1 MELEFLLIITS
12 FLLIGFFYLWLRTV
26 RRIKKINNI
35 LKEVCTGNFNQY
47 FRVEPTSK
55 NIRELSSYLNR
66 IIKEVNDLEVKAKRT
81 EEERRKMVSNI
92 SHDLRT
98 PLTSLL
104 GYIEVLQNDEI
115 LEEERGECLNIVQ
128 RKGKDMLDLIEYFF
142 DLAKIDA
149 GDITIEI
156 KKIDL
161 SEVVQDTLLDFYNDF
176 EKEDITPQINIPCS
190 PLYVLGDPMSIK
202 RILGNLLSNTL
213 RYGKKGKLVGIE
225 LREEEDWIWVDV
237 WNKGVTISKTQINHI
252 FERTYT
258 GEYSRNPESRG
269 NGLGL
274 AIVKRLVEMQ
284 NGNITVTSGIEG
296 KTVFSFSLKKPIK
309 AM

>member
-12 FLLIGFFYLWLRTV
+12 FLLIGFFYLWLRTE

-66 IIKEVNDLEVKAKRT
+66 ITKEVNDLEVKAKRT

-115 LEEERGECLNIVQ
+115 LEEEREECLNIVQ
-128 RKGKDMLDLIEYFF
+128 RKGKDMLNLIEYFF

-176 EKEDITPQINIPCS
+176 EKEDITPQINIPCF

-284 NGNITVTSGIEG
+284 NGNITVTSEIKG

>member
-12 FLLIGFFYLWLRTV
+12 FLLIGFFYLWLRTE

-35 LKEVCTGNFNQY
+35 LKGVCTGNFNQY

-66 IIKEVNDLEVKAKRT
+66 ITKEVNDLEVKAKRT

-115 LEEERGECLNIVQ
+115 LEEEREECLNIVQ
-128 RKGKDMLDLIEYFF
+128 RKGKDMLNLIEYFF

-176 EKEDITPQINIPCS
+176 EKEDITPQINIPCF

-284 NGNITVTSGIEG
+284 NGNITVTSEIEG